1 MRSMPS
7 ERDRLAEHYG
17 KLLDGELIKLCRQS
31 DELTEEA
38 RSLLAEEVQRRGLD
52 PNAELVDEGSIEIA
66 PEFEENLED
75 LVVLRKFRDFPE
87 AMIAKGSLDSAGIEC
102 FLLDENMI
110 RMDWFYSQLLGGLKL
125 AVRPTDAEAAEQ
137 VLQQPI
143 PEQFEVEGVGNF
155 EQPRCPEC
163 TSIEVIFEGIHKSL
177 AVASAWAIAPIVIPD
192 SRWRCE
198 SCGHRWIDSGTDTA

>member
-7 ERDRLAEHYG
+7 ERDRLAENYRT
-17 KLLDGELIKLCRQS
+17 LLDGELIKLSRQS
-31 DELTEEA
+31 YELTEEA
-38 RSLLAEEVQRRGLD
+38 RTLLAEEIQRRGLD
-52 PNAELVDEGSIEIA
+52 PNAELPEDASIEIA
-66 PEFEENLED
+66 PEFEEKLED

-87 AMIAKGSLDSAGIEC
+87 AMIAKGSLDSAGIGC
-102 FLLDENMI
+102 FLLDENII

-125 AVRPTDAEAAEQ
+125 AVRQGDAEAALE

-143 PEQFEVEGVGNF
+143 PDQFEVDGVGNF

-163 TSIEVIFEGIHKSL
+163 SSVEVIFEGIHKSL

-192 SRWRCE
+192 NRWRCE